1 MEKTAMSFRGI
12 ACGAAVVLALS
23 AGQASAAWN
32 NAFQVTCFGWKNR
45 ASHYQ
50 APAPAPA
57 PIVAYSAPADP
68 CSCCQTCF
76 VQRCYYQPVTTFK
89 KVLEPVQQQ
98 RTSYF
103 WEPVCTQRTS
113 CYIDP
118 CTGCPIQV
126 TRPEVSYR
134 LRSKCDT
141 VTCYVERCVPVT
153 TYRIAHRLE
162 AVTVCP
168 PGVTAPSGA
177 GGGIGAPPINGVNPN
192 YIPNPQVPMA
202 EPGRVTETPASP
214 GSLKRPSAIRMDKVT
229 GREHDGAVVQG
240 QVVAKNYVTPV
251 RGAKVLFVSKESEK
265 TKLDATADPTGRFAV
280 NLPAG
285 GWRIYLSSRD
295 GSLEYHSSIDVQD
308 AQNRNVMVVSR

>member
-1 MEKTAMSFRGI
+1 MSFRGL
-12 ACGAAVVLALS
+12 ACGAAVVLALATS
-23 AGQASAAWN
+23 QADAAWN
-32 NAFQVTCFGWKNR
+32 NAFQVTCFRCKNR
-45 ASHYQ
+45 ASQYT
-50 APAPAPA
+50 PAPVAPV
-57 PIVAYSAPADP
+57 IAYSAPAADP
-68 CSCCQTCF
+68 CSCCQTCY
-76 VQRCYYQPVTTFK
+76 VQRCYYQPVTTYK

-98 RTSYF
+98 RTSYY

-126 TRPEVSYR
+126 TKPEVSYR

-168 PGVTAPSGA
+168 PGVTPPGSGRVTEQ
-177 GGGIGAPPINGVNPN
+177 PPFNGVNPN
-192 YIPNPQVPMA
+192 PNYIRTPQGPMA
-202 EPGRVTETPASP
+202 EPGRITDTPAAP
-214 GSLKRPSAIRMDKVT
+214 GSLKKPSAIRMDKVT
-229 GREHDGAVVQG
+229 GRTNDGAFVRG
-240 QVVAKNYVTPV
+240 QVVAKNFVTPM
-251 RGAKVLFVSKESEK
+251 RGAKVLFVSKESETK
-265 TKLDATADPTGRFAV
+265 KLDATADPAGRFAV
-280 NLPAG
+280 SLPAG
-285 GWRIYLSSRD
+285 GWKIYLSSRD